1 MKKNVLIKAACMV
14 AVLGAMVLWSCS
26 QDEEIEEQMEWSKK
40 AVKKSLARSGP
51 SHNESYY
58 FVTFFQFYP
67 SDSGVKQVDASYY
80 VSLTIESD
88 TSWVIPTYT
97 YKSSFEKILFNPP
110 LFNEQV
116 SVSGMEYNGYH
127 TVTFTISADCRFNQ
141 DIYTDKKTFTTV
153 IPPWLF

>member
-1 MKKNVLIKAACMV
+1 MI
-14 AVLGAMVLWSCS
+14 AVFGAMVLWSCS

-67 SDSGVKQVDASYY
+67 GVSGAEQVDASYY

-88 TSWVIPTYT
+88 TSWATPTYT
-97 YKSSFEKILFNPP
+97 YKGSFEKPPFNPP

-116 SVSGMEYNGYH
+116 NVSGMEHKGYH
-127 TVTFTISADCRFNQ
+127 TVTFTMSADCIFNHVTC
-141 DIYTDKKTFTTV
+141 TDKKSFTTV
-153 IPPWLF
+153 IPPWIF

>member
-1 MKKNVLIKAACMV
+1 MV

-51 SHNESYY
+51 TYNEIYY

-67 SDSGVKQVDASYY
+67 GVSGAEQVDASYY

-88 TSWVIPTYT
+88 TSWVKPIYT
-97 YKSSFEKILFNPP
+97 YKSSFKDAPFNPP

-116 SVSGMEYNGYH
+116 NVSGMEYNGYH
-127 TVTFTISADCRFNQ
+127 TVTFTLSADCRFNQ
-141 DIYTDKKTFTTV
+141 EICTDKKTFTTI

>member
-1 MKKNVLIKAACMV
+1 MKRNVFIKATCMV
-14 AVLGAMVLWSCS
+14 AVLGAMILWSCS

-40 AVKKSLARSGP
+40 AVKKSLARSG
-51 SHNESYY
+51 SSYNESYY

-67 SDSGVKQVDASYY
+67 GASDVEQVDASYH

-88 TSWVIPTYT
+88 TIGAMPTYT
-97 YKSSFEKILFNPP
+97 YKSSFAKTPFNPP

-116 SVSGMEYNGYH
+116 NVSGMEYNGYH
-127 TVTFTISADCRFNQ
+127 TVTFTMSADCIFNHE
-141 DIYTDKKTFTTV
+141 IYTDKKSFTTV